1 MAMRLIVTV
10 VCCLVPHMA
19 MAQRS
24 DQALPPVRVVG
35 PLPVS
40 ADSYPFGAA
49 DHTRVP
55 EDLKKVGYVEEEFL
69 VSGVANVYDWP
80 ADGSARARTA
90 SVPYTTRVLI
100 RRPANRARFSGN
112 AILEPLNP
120 SNRFDLNIGWAISHA
135 QFVRNGDAWVGV
147 TSKPISVLAMK
158 IFNPTRY
165 ASLSW
170 ANPLPESDP
179 QNCAM
184 VLGDSARTTEN
195 GLIWD
200 VLRQVGAW
208 VKGRDG
214 SNPLTYGQ
222 GDQALVQRLYA
233 WGYSQSG
240 NFLVTYLNAFHA
252 LDVRALGK
260 PLFDAYFIAV
270 PGGLTAI
277 HQCAQAP
284 APGDPRRPIASAG
297 VPVMR
302 LVTLS
307 EYLRVEK
314 RPDSDAT
321 PNLFRH
327 YEVAGAAHATP
338 DELTFA
344 AAAADISKAGVPVP
358 PMDCSEG
365 PRSRFP
371 NSVAFNAA
379 FRNLDEWVR
388 KGTAPPRAEPIVVEN
403 GKPVLDEDGNVKGG
417 VRSPYVDVPTSTWTG
432 SSTGASFCFI
442 AGHEIPFGRERIR
455 TLYPS
460 RAAYVRAVRRN
471 VSDLIA
477 QRFIVR
483 EDGAELIK
491 QAETAR
497 IP

>member
-1 MAMRLIVTV
+1 MRVIVIV
-10 VCCLVPHMA
+10 ACFLVPQVA
-19 MAQRS
+19 LAQQTDRS
-24 DQALPPVRVVG
+24 VPVVHVVG

-80 ADGSARARTA
+80 TDGPARVRTA
-90 SVPYTTRVLI
+90 QAPYTTRVLI
-100 RRPANRARFSGN
+100 RRPADRRRFSGN

-135 QFVRNGDAWVGV
+135 QFVRSGDAWVGV
-147 TSKPISVLAMK
+147 TAKPISVAAMK
-158 IFNPTRY
+158 AFNPARY
-165 ASLSW
+165 APLSW
-170 ANPLPESDP
+170 ANPLPETDP
-179 QNCAM
+179 QNCTM
-184 VLGDSARTTEN
+184 VAGDSARTTEN

-208 VKGRDG
+208 VKSRDN
-214 SNPLTYGQ
+214 SNPLAYGRGNQ
-222 GDQALVQRLYA
+222 TPVQRLYA

-240 NFLVTYLNAFHA
+240 NFLITYLNAIHP

-260 PLFDAYFIAV
+260 PLFDAYFLAV
-270 PGGLTAI
+270 PVGLTAI

-284 APGDPRRPIASAG
+284 GPGDPRRPIANAG

-302 LVTLS
+302 VVTLS
-307 EYLRVEK
+307 EFLRAEL
-314 RPDSDAT
+314 RPDSDVA
-321 PNLFRH
+321 PDLFRH
-327 YEVAGAAHATP
+327 YEVAGSAHATP
-338 DELTFA
+338 DELNFA
-344 AAAADISKAGVPVP
+344 AAPADITRAGIAVP
-358 PMDCSEG
+358 PMECNEG

-379 FRNLDEWVR
+379 LRNLDAWVR
-388 KGTAPPRAEPIVVEN
+388 TGTAPPRAEPILVEN
-403 GKPVLDEDGNVKGG
+403 GRAVLDEYGNVKGG

-442 AGHEIPFGRERIR
+442 AGHEVPFTGERLR
-455 TLYPS
+455 TLY
-460 RAAYVRAVRRN
+460 RTHAAYVEAVRRN
-471 VSDLIA
+471 VADLVNK
-477 QRFIVR
+477 RFIVR
-483 EDGAELIK
+483 QDADELIRE
-491 QAETAR
+491 AEKSP

>member
-1 MAMRLIVTV
+1 MATRVIV
-10 VCCLVPHMA
+10 LVA
-19 MAQRS
+19 LCFVSRVAAAQTPG
-24 DQALPPVRVVG
+24 LPPARLVR

-40 ADSYPFGAA
+40 AASYPFGAA

-69 VSGVANVYDWP
+69 VSGVASVYDWVSDGP
-80 ADGSARARTA
+80 ARVRTA
-90 SVPYTTRVLI
+90 NAPYTTRVLI
-100 RRPANRARFSGN
+100 RRPADRARFSGT

-135 QFVRNGDAWVGV
+135 EFVRNGDAWVGV
-147 TSKPISVLAMK
+147 TSKPVSVVAMK
-158 IFNPTRY
+158 AFNPTRY

-179 QNCAM
+179 QNCTSVAA
-184 VLGDSARTTEN
+184 DSARTTEN

-208 VKGRDG
+208 VKSRER

-222 GDQALVQRLYA
+222 STQTPVQRLYA

-240 NFLVTYLNAFHA
+240 NFLVTYLNAVHP

-270 PGGLTAI
+270 PSGPTAI

-284 APGDPRRPIASAG
+284 GPGDARRQIASAG

-302 LVTLS
+302 TVTLS
-307 EYLRVEK
+307 EYLRVDP
-314 RPDSDAT
+314 RPDSDAA
-321 PNLFRH
+321 PDLFRH
-327 YEVAGAAHATP
+327 YEIAGAAHATP

-344 AAAADISKAGVPVP
+344 AAPADIVKAGIAVP
-358 PMDCSEG
+358 PMECNEG

-379 FRNLDEWVR
+379 LRNLDEWVR
-388 KGTAPPRAEPIVVEN
+388 KGNRPPRAEPIAVAD
-403 GKPVLDEDGNVKGG
+403 GKPVVDEDGNVKGG
-417 VRSPYVDVPTSTWTG
+417 VRSPYVDVPTSRWSG

-442 AGHEIPFGRERIR
+442 AGHEIPFTPERLR
-455 TLYPS
+455 MLYPTH
-460 RAAYVRAVRRN
+460 AAYVDAVRKSVADL
-471 VSDLIA
+471 VSK
-477 QRFIVR
+477 RFIVR
-483 EDGAELIK
+483 EDGEELVK
-491 QAETAR
+491 EAQQSR

>member
-1 MAMRLIVTV
+1 MAKRLGVIVM
-10 VCCLVPHMA
+10 CCLVPHLA
-19 MAQRS
+19 MAQRA
-24 DQALPPVRVVG
+24 DPAVPPVRVVG

-40 ADSYPFGAA
+40 ADTYPFGAA
-49 DHTRVP
+49 NHTRVP
-55 EDLKKVGYVEEEFL
+55 EDLKEVGYVEEEFF

-80 ADGSARARTA
+80 ADGPVRVRTA
-90 SVPYTTRVLI
+90 NAPYTTRVLI
-100 RRPANRARFSGN
+100 RRPADRARFSGN

-135 QFVRNGDAWVGV
+135 QVVRNGDAWVGV
-147 TSKPISVLAMK
+147 TSKPISVAAMK
-158 IFNPTRY
+158 AFDPARY
-165 ASLSW
+165 APLSW

-179 QNCAM
+179 QNCTM
-184 VLGDSARTTEN
+184 VAGDSTRATEN

-208 VKGRDG
+208 IKGRDS
-214 SNPLTYGQ
+214 SNPLAYGRSN
-222 GDQALVQRLYA
+222 QASVQRLYA

-240 NFLVTYLNAFHA
+240 NFLVTYLNAIHP
-252 LDVRALGK
+252 LDVRALGN

-270 PGGLTAI
+270 PSGLTAI

-284 APGDPRRPIASAG
+284 APGDPRRPIANAG

-314 RPDSDAT
+314 RPDSDT
-321 PNLFRH
+321 PPNLFRH

-344 AAAADISKAGVPVP
+344 ARSADITKAGIAVP
-358 PMDCSEG
+358 PMDCNEG

-379 FRNLDEWVR
+379 LQNLDEWVR
-388 KGTAPPRAEPIVVEN
+388 KGTAPPRADPIVVEN
-403 GKPVLDEDGNVKGG
+403 GKPVLDEYGNVKGG

-442 AGHEIPFGRERIR
+442 AGHEIPFDRERLTR
-455 TLYPS
+455 LYPD
-460 RAAYVRAVRRN
+460 RAAYVRAVRQSVTGL
-471 VSDLIA
+471 VSR
-477 QRFIVR
+477 RFIVR
-483 EDGAELIK
+483 EDGAELIR
-491 QAETAR
+491 QAETAE

>member
-1 MAMRLIVTV
+1 MANRLVVIV
-10 VCCLVPHMA
+10 VCCLVPHLA
-19 MAQRS
+19 MAQKA
-24 DQALPPVRVVG
+24 DQALSPVRVVG

-40 ADSYPFGAA
+40 ADDYPFGAA
-49 DHTRVP
+49 NHTRVP

-80 ADGSARARTA
+80 ADGPARVRTA
-90 SVPYTTRVLI
+90 SAPYTTRVLI
-100 RRPANRARFSGN
+100 RRPATRSRFSGN
-112 AILEPLNP
+112 AVLEPLNP

-135 QFVRNGDAWVGV
+135 QLVRNGDAWVGV
-147 TSKPISVLAMK
+147 TSKPISVVAMK
-158 IFNPTRY
+158 AFNPTRY

-170 ANPLPESDP
+170 ANPLSETDP
-179 QNCAM
+179 QNCTM
-184 VLGDSARTTEN
+184 VPGDSARTTEN

-200 VLRQVGAW
+200 VLRQVGTW
-208 VKGRDG
+208 VKGRDS
-214 SNPLTYGQ
+214 SNPLTYGRSNR
-222 GDQALVQRLYA
+222 ASVQRLYA

-240 NFLVTYLNAFHA
+240 NFLVTYLNAIHP

-284 APGDPRRPIASAG
+284 APGDPRRSIANAG

-314 RPDSDAT
+314 RPDSDAA

-344 AAAADISKAGVPVP
+344 AAPADITKAGVPVP
-358 PMDCSEG
+358 PMDCNEG

-379 FRNLDEWVR
+379 LRNLDEWVR

-403 GKPVLDEDGNVKGG
+403 GKPVLDEYGNVKGG
-417 VRSPYVDVPTSTWTG
+417 VRSPYVDAPTSAWTG

-442 AGHEIPFGRERIR
+442 AGHEIPFDRERLKR
-455 TLYPS
+455 LYPD
-460 RAAYVRAVRRN
+460 RAAYVRAVRQSVTDL
-471 VSDLIA
+471 VSR
-477 QRFIVR
+477 RFIVR

-491 QAETAR
+491 QAETAQ

>member
-1 MAMRLIVTV
+1 MAKRIVVFV
-10 VCCLVPHMA
+10 VCCLIPHLA
-19 MAQRS
+19 MAQRADPAVPS
-24 DQALPPVRVVG
+24 VRVVG

-40 ADSYPFGAA
+40 ADTYPFGAA
-49 DHTRVP
+49 NHTRVP

-69 VSGVANVYDWP
+69 VSGAANVYDWP
-80 ADGSARARTA
+80 ADGTVRVRTA
-90 SVPYTTRVLI
+90 NAPYTTRVLI
-100 RRPANRARFSGN
+100 RRPADRARFSGN
-112 AILEPLNP
+112 AVVEPLNP

-147 TSKPISVLAMK
+147 TSKPISVVAMK
-158 IFNPTRY
+158 AFDPTRY

-170 ANPLPESDP
+170 ANPLSESDP
-179 QNCAM
+179 QNCTMIA
-184 VLGDSARTTEN
+184 GDSARTTEN

-208 VKGRDG
+208 IKGRDS

-222 GDQALVQRLYA
+222 GNQASVQRLYA

-240 NFLVTYLNAFHA
+240 NFLVTYLNAIHP

-284 APGDPRRPIASAG
+284 TPGDPRRPIASAG

-314 RPDSDAT
+314 RPDSDT
-321 PNLFRH
+321 PANLFRH

-344 AAAADISKAGVPVP
+344 AAPADITKAGVPVP
-358 PMDCSEG
+358 PMDCNEG

-379 FRNLDEWVR
+379 LRNLDEWVR
-388 KGTAPPRAEPIVVEN
+388 KGTAPPRAEPIAVEN
-403 GKPVLDEDGNVKGG
+403 GKPVLDEYGNVKGG

-442 AGHEIPFGRERIR
+442 AGHEIRFDRERLKR
-455 TLYPS
+455 LYPD
-460 RAAYVRAVRRN
+460 RASYVRAVRRSVTDL
-471 VSDLIA
+471 VSR
-477 QRFIVR
+477 RFIVR

-491 QAETAR
+491 QAETAQ